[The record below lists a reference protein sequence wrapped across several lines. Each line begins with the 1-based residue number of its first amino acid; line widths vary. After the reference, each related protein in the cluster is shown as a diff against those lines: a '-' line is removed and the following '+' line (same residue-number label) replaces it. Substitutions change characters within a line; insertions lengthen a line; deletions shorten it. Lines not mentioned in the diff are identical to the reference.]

1 MVSSIER
8 FHCTYSCEVIQTV
21 PCKVPIRHTC
31 IPSTHTPPVMEDLC
45 ADVGPSAEQSDKATL
60 SQSPDIA
67 DASSVESGCA
77 HEQGGGEKGGRRVKV
92 SRA

>member
-1 MVSSIER
+1 
-8 FHCTYSCEVIQTV
+8 
-21 PCKVPIRHTC
+21 
-31 IPSTHTPPVMEDLC
+31 MEDLC